1 MSRSLPPEQEP
12 DFGALDSLEVPAPKE
27 SARADAIA
35 AGLAAFDRAAAPAPA
50 PTAPRLSLLEQLK
63 GIEASLWG
71 QHRWLAATALVLVV
85 AVPAGLYVWRT
96 PPDSAPNI
104 AQTASDAAK
113 SEASVEKAAR
123 VGMEAEDA
131 FAEVGPSLE
140 GLIAEPEPAADSAP
154 LNDNVVEE
162 QVTASLEMQQAEDR
176 AEAIAP
182 EIAPESVVTSPPP
195 LPKAAP
201 KPQMTRPADQTPAP
215 MAAPPEPEPN
225 VQSLVESDQAR
236 IATEDEAVEVMNDNG
251 ADAGGLAGGLTAPA
265 PPVIDEA
272 SEAAADP
279 ANEATGLQPKILD
292 TDGLLSALSLS
303 LSDDLIGSSNG
314 LREAVV
320 FPEAPDTV
328 FILIGSEAEA
338 PAGAATPQWR
348 GQDLRALAPIEPL
361 AGNESDQDR
370 AARAPFQIFTPLGT
384 PAGAETGTAALTPF
398 DTLAPDLR
406 FAASAGLFLA
416 RRAEDPAAAGISY
429 EALYAHAL
437 QATADAPPVGQEAI
451 ERLNI
456 LKEMSRWA
464 RPDAE

>member
-1 MSRSLPPEQEP
+1 ML
-12 DFGALDSLEVPAPKE
+12 APQ
-27 SARADAIA
+27 
-35 AGLAAFDRAAAPAPA
+35 G
-50 PTAPRLSLLEQLK
+50 RLSLLEQLK
-63 GIEASLWG
+63 RIEASLWG

-96 PPDSAPNI
+96 PPDTAPNV

-113 SEASVEKAAR
+113 SEASLEEEGAR

-131 FAEVGPSLE
+131 FADAGPSLE

-225 VQSLVESDQAR
+225 VQSLVESDQPR
-236 IATEDEAVEVMNDNG
+236 IATEDEAAEAMNDSG

-265 PPVIDEA
+265 PPVIAEA

-338 PAGAATPQWR
+338 PAGTATPQWR

-370 AARAPFQIFTPLGT
+370 AARAPFRIFTPLGT
-384 PAGAETGTAALTPF
+384 PEDGPDDGKTRATALTPF

>member
-50 PTAPRLSLLEQLK
+50 PTVPRLSLLEQLK
-63 GIEASLWG
+63 RIEASLWG
-71 QHRWLAATALVLVV
+71 EHRWLAATALVLVV

-96 PPDSAPNI
+96 PPDTAPNV

-113 SEASVEKAAR
+113 SEASLEEEGAR

-131 FAEVGPSLE
+131 FADAGPSLE

-201 KPQMTRPADQTPAP
+201 KPQMTRPANQTPAP
-215 MAAPPEPEPN
+215 MAAPPEPEPG
-225 VQSLVESDQAR
+225 VRSLIDPDQPR
-236 IATEDEAVEVMNDNG
+236 IATEDEAAEAMNDSG

-265 PPVIDEA
+265 PPVIAEA

-338 PAGAATPQWR
+338 PAGTATPQWR
-348 GQDLRALAPIEPL
+348 GQDLRALAP
-361 AGNESDQDR
+361 NEVDQSR
-370 AARAPFQIFTPLGT
+370 TARAPFEIFTPLN
-384 PAGAETGTAALTPF
+384 TAADGKTRATALTPF

-416 RRAEDPAAAGISY
+416 RRA
-429 EALYAHAL
+429 
-437 QATADAPPVGQEAI
+437 
-451 ERLNI
+451 
-456 LKEMSRWA
+456 
-464 RPDAE
+464 